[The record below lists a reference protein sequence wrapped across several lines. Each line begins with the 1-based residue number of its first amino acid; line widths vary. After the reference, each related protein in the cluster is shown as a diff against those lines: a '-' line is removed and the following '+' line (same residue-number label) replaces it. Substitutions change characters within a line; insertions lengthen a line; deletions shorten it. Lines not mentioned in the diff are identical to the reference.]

1 MNPSKVATNA
11 ITLTETMEAL
21 CVKIENTFSQG
32 KENENLACLYTSKSI
47 YHFKNCGTA
56 LFPLLKEF
64 KEHGYSTKEFDEYV
78 EEKFGIKP
86 RMRQRYVQL
95 ATNERTKDA
104 DESFFI
110 KMISPT
116 LTNVVKAL
124 SFSDADWEK
133 VINGD
138 DTPFEFEIK
147 ATDEEVKTP
156 TQDDDKAT
164 DEEVKTP
171 IQDDDKATDEEVKTP
186 TQDDNNATDEE
197 VKFINEYP
205 ELFSDDEYRDILN
218 MSREL
223 LILQLVNERK
233 MIKAFESEIEPKKI
247 SLLSFGLPESQ
258 KEVA

>member
-64 KEHGYSTKEFDEYV
+64 KEQGYSTKEFDEYV

-95 ATNERTKDA
+95 ARNERTKDA

-138 DTPFEFEIK
+138 DTPFEPETK
-147 ATDEEVKTP
+147 VTDEEVKTS
-156 TQDDDKAT
+156 TQDDDK
-164 DEEVKTP
+164 V
-171 IQDDDKATDEEVKTP
+171 
-186 TQDDNNATDEE
+186 TDEE

-205 ELFSDDEYRDILN
+205 ELFSDDEYKDILN

-233 MIKAFESEIEPKKI
+233 MIKALESEIEPKKI

>member
-32 KENENLACLYTSKSI
+32 KENENLACLHTSKSI
-47 YHFKNCGTA
+47 YHFKSCGTA

-64 KEHGYSTKEFDEYV
+64 KEQGYSTKEFDEYV

-124 SFSDADWEK
+124 SFNDDNWEK

-138 DTPFEFEIK
+138 DTPFESETK
-147 ATDEEVKTP
+147 ATDKEVKTP
-156 TQDDDKAT
+156 TQDNNKAT
-164 DEEVKTP
+164 NEEV
-171 IQDDDKATDEEVKTP
+171 E
-186 TQDDNNATDEE
+186 
-197 VKFINEYP
+197 FINKYP
-205 ELFSDDEYRDILN
+205 ELFSDDEYKDILT

-223 LILQLVNERK
+223 LIELLVCERQ
-233 MIKAFESEIEPKKI
+233 EIIALKEVLKSKKI
-247 SLLSFGLPESQ
+247 DLVGFALPKIQNE
-258 KEVA
+258 AA